1 MFSIVLQMKVNV
13 NGEWFF
19 LYVIVKIS
27 TKKINRIY
35 DKVLSALDVITWRST
50 RIWLDMILK
59 KELNRVVNWS
69 KVNKENYLFAMER
82 SFVIDREIKLL
93 F

>member
-1 MFSIVLQMKVNV
+1 
-13 NGEWFF
+13 
-19 LYVIVKIS
+19 
-27 TKKINRIY
+27 
-35 DKVLSALDVITWRST
+35 
-50 RIWLDMILK
+50 MILK

-93 F
+93 FQNALTDKIDDI